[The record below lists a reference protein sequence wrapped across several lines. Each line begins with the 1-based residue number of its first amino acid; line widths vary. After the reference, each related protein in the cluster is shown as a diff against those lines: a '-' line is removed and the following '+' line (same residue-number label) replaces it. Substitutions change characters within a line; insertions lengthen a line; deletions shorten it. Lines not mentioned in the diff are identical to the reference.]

1 VADPFDLRE
10 EPIVRGPAP
19 HPDLAQRVR
28 QIGHIDTEYAE
39 EFILQALGQ
48 LLRAGVPLDAIAQ
61 KFGVTVRTISN
72 WKKRYRARLREAA
85 AHLDRVLLLGEIM
98 DFYEDMVAQSL
109 QLSLTAET
117 RREKLAALAAA
128 RAAMGDKLKFLKS
141 IGFWDNFEFGK
152 ELEEE
157 RMRRADKLSAEML
170 KACFGFDPDAFEAN
184 NDEADAAED

>member
-1 VADPFDLRE
+1 
-10 EPIVRGPAP
+10 VRGPAP

-85 AHLDRVLLLGEIM
+85 AHLDRVLLLGETM

-141 IGFWDNFEFGK
+141 IGFWDNFKFGK
-152 ELEEE
+152 EQEEE
-157 RMRRADKLSAEML
+157 RIREERIRRADKLSADAL
-170 KACFGFDPDAFEAN
+170 KLFGYDPDALGAN
-184 NDEADAAED
+184 DDDAGAAED